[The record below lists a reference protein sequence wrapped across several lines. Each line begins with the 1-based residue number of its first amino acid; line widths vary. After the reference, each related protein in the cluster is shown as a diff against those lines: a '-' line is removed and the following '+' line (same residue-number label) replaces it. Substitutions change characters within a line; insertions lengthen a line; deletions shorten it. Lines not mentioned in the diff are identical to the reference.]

1 MVPKMIKSITKL
13 QNEKPELFK
22 AVYQRLCNHPSYPD
36 MCRFTFAELQ
46 QLAGSQNKYL
56 MKYGDS
62 QFVEYQRQFTRFELT
77 VMDQLLRVS
86 EDRLDRIKRRVATA
100 VEKTTRYL
108 LDLKEVHRA
117 EEKLRQDYEALQSVR
132 SRVGMPALDERFT

>member
-1 MVPKMIKSITKL
+1 MVSAMIKSIEKL

-22 AVYQRLCNHPSYPD
+22 AVYQRLKDHPAFPD
-36 MCRFTFAELQ
+36 LCRFTFLELQ

-62 QFVEYQRQFTRFELT
+62 RFVEYQRQFTRFELS

-86 EDRLDRIKRRVATA
+86 EDRLGRIKRLVATA

-108 LDLKEVHRA
+108 LDLKDVHVA
-117 EEKLRQDYEALQSVR
+117 EEKLTKDFEALQSVR
-132 SRVGMPALDERFT
+132 SRVGMPALEDRFT

>member
-1 MVPKMIKSITKL
+1 MVSAMIKSIEKL

-22 AVYQRLCNHPSYPD
+22 AVYQRLCNHPAFPD
-36 MCRFTFAELQ
+36 MCRFTFLELQ

-62 QFVEYQRQFTRFELT
+62 RFVEYQRQFTRFELS

-86 EDRLDRIKRRVATA
+86 EDKLDRIKRRVATA

-108 LDLKEVHRA
+108 LDLKAVHVS
-117 EEKLRQDYEALQSVR
+117 EEKLRQDYEALQSMR
-132 SRVGMPALDERFT
+132 SRIGMPALEERFT